1 MPKTTAKG
9 VRKPNTRRVKNKK
22 VMENK
27 DAELTEPLK
36 TKLSEQKMPKKRQR
50 KAKNKN
56 NNVSKE
62 SARDSLAS
70 DNIIDV
76 DYIQDNNIH
85 LTSKEAIQQPTSNDK
100 INNKPENKQIQSQH
114 QKQTTAHVDNVNNI
128 PLSNLNQQMYYFLDL
143 PYVNEHEIG
152 PPIDPFIDS
161 SNESLKHNRSLH
173 LNNTSYKNDSL
184 FSAKTYLIANP
195 HCIPYSANPHCVP
208 YSANPLCVPCSANP
222 LRVPFSANYI
232 PNYHDQHNTTSNSQ
246 NNNEDLNLQSQ
257 QTQVHH
263 SSVNHSKNTNIQQNE
278 KELIFSNQAALV
290 EWLRTR
296 QDLDAMTDLT
306 VEQCKILFL
315 RTRNPISKVRD
326 ILVERVTSPLEPS
339 PKELIE
345 LKRKARE
352 TFYNYHIK
360 NFVGDI
366 VWKQKLNRFLDATN
380 YSEFKKSIS
389 FKSLKIFVIESLKIH
404 AAYLIA
410 IRNQEQPSYQE
421 EVLDKIKSLDRLT
434 TNIFIP
440 SASGYNYVNELD
452 LNMKPDND
460 DD

>member
-1 MPKTTAKG
+1 MPKTTAKR

-22 VMENK
+22 VVENN

-36 TKLSEQKMPKKRQR
+36 TRLSEQKMPKKRQR

-85 LTSKEAIQQPTSNDK
+85 LTSKEAIQQPTSNDNT
-100 INNKPENKQIQSQH
+100 NNKPENKQIPSQH
-114 QKQTTAHVDNVNNI
+114 QKQTSVLVDSVNNL
-128 PLSNLNQQMYYFLDL
+128 PFSNLNQQMYYFLDL

-173 LNNTSYKNDSL
+173 LNNTSYKNESL

-195 HCIPYSANPHCVP
+195 HCIPYSANSHCVP

-232 PNYHDQHNTTSNSQ
+232 PNYHDQHNTTSNLQ

-263 SSVNHSKNTNIQQNE
+263 SPVNDSKNTNNIQQNE
-278 KELIFSNQAALV
+278 KELIFSDQAALV

-296 QDLDAMTDLT
+296 QDLVFQA
-306 VEQCKILFL
+306 QGSFILFL

-326 ILVERVTSPLEPS
+326 ILVEKVTSPLEPS

-352 TFYNYHIK
+352 TFYNY
-360 NFVGDI
+360 
-366 VWKQKLNRFLDATN
+366 
-380 YSEFKKSIS
+380 
-389 FKSLKIFVIESLKIH
+389 
-404 AAYLIA
+404 
-410 IRNQEQPSYQE
+410 
-421 EVLDKIKSLDRLT
+421 
-434 TNIFIP
+434 
-440 SASGYNYVNELD
+440 
-452 LNMKPDND
+452 
-460 DD
+460 